1 MIPAMI
7 PVSKTLALASAVFA
21 AISSAAPVN
30 LNEREDL
37 GVWETVTT
45 VVWTTVDV
53 TTTVYLTQQAAATT
67 STIAVV
73 SAGSTLTAAPA
84 PGQAKTTESQAT
96 QLAATVVSNPVVAAV
111 DQAATEE
118 PWTAQGPQ
126 PANTAAPST
135 YTTQASQQTSSS
147 SSGTTSGSGSSGSS
161 GICSKNSPCFGQA
174 TFYDTATSASA
185 PSSCGLTND
194 GFTEDVLALP
204 VSIMTDADCGKT
216 VTITYNGVTRS
227 GTVVDKCMGC
237 DNTSVDLSRHF
248 FGQLADMGAGRLYG
262 VSWYIN

>member
-1 MIPAMI
+1 MILAMV
-7 PVSKTLALASAVFA
+7 PVFKTLALASAVLS

-45 VVWTTVDV
+45 VVWTTIDV
-53 TTTVYLTQQAAATT
+53 TTTVYPAQQAAAIT
-67 STIAVV
+67 STVAV
-73 SAGSTLTAAPA
+73 P
-84 PGQAKTTESQAT
+84 T

-111 DQAATEE
+111 VQAAAEE
-118 PWTAQGPQ
+118 PWTTKAPQ

-135 YTTQASQQTSSS
+135 YTTQAGQPTQQISSS
-147 SSGTTSGSGSSGSS
+147 SSGTTSGSGSSG
-161 GICSKNSPCFGQA
+161 ICSKDSPCFGQA
-174 TFYDTATSASA
+174 TFHDTATSTRA

-204 VSIMTDADCGKT
+204 VGIMADADCGKT
-216 VTITYNGVTRS
+216 VTITYNGITKT

-237 DNTSVDLSRHF
+237 KPTDVDLSRHF

>member
-1 MIPAMI
+1 MV
-7 PVSKTLALASAVFA
+7 PVFKTLALASAVFA

-45 VVWTTVDV
+45 VVSTTVDV
-53 TTTVYLTQQAAATT
+53 TTTVYPAKQAAAIT
-67 STIAVV
+67 STVAVV
-73 SAGSTLTAAPA
+73 SAGSTLAAAPA
-84 PGQAKTTESQAT
+84 PGQAKTTESQPT

-111 DQAATEE
+111 VQAAAEE
-118 PWTAQGPQ
+118 PLSTLAPQ
-126 PANTAAPST
+126 PANAAAPST
-135 YTTQASQQTSSS
+135 YTTQAAQPTQQTSSS
-147 SSGTTSGSGSSGSS
+147 SSGTTSGSGGR
-161 GICSKNSPCFGQA
+161 GICSKDSPCSGQA
-174 TFYDTATSASA
+174 TFYDTATSTSA

-204 VSIMTDADCGKT
+204 VGIMTDADCGKT
-216 VTITYNGVTRS
+216 VTVTYNGVTKT

-237 DNTSVDLSRHF
+237 DNTYVDLSRHF